1 MKIPTRFRYS
11 YFTRSLSLLKPDQ
24 RRKLSFIV
32 LIQISLSSLDLLG
45 VGLFGILAAL
55 AINGVG
61 SKPQG
66 NTVSAVLDFLN
77 LNSFT
82 IQQQAMAI
90 GLIAAA
96 VLVLKTVLS
105 IYFTRRT
112 LYFLS
117 RRGASISSEL
127 ISKVLSQPLIKINEK
142 SSQEIL
148 FSVTTGVQAITLN
161 VLGLSVIVV
170 TDVALLIFMATGLLI
185 VDPIVALSTFLIF
198 FLTGFALFKLMHRRA
213 SRLGRASTEF
223 NIESN
228 RKILEIL
235 GSYRESVVKNRRSFY
250 ANEIGKSRIKL
261 ADTLAELAFMPS
273 ISKYVIEGT
282 VLLGSLFISGVQF
295 ALKDAVH
302 AIGTLAI
309 FLAAGSRVAPAV
321 LRIQQSLITI
331 SANLGTS
338 ISTLDLVDSITK
350 NPNLKDDIPLF
361 SNNHAGFIA
370 NIDVKKI
377 EFSYPSAETPNI
389 QDFDLQVKPGEIIAI
404 VGPSGA
410 GKTTFVDLLLGI
422 LQPNK
427 GQIIVSG
434 VTPLKAIETWP
445 GAIAYVPQDVMITD
459 GTIKDNVVLGF
470 PSVAVS
476 DELVWEA
483 LKIASLDQFV
493 RDLPGGI
500 DSMVGERGSKL
511 SGGQRQRLGIA
522 RAMITK
528 PSLLVLDEATSAL
541 DSQIE
546 NEISESLSVLKGS
559 TTIIIVAHRLSTVK
573 DADKVVYLESGKK
586 IAEGT
591 FSEVR
596 SKVTNFDAQAK
607 LNGF

>member
-1 MKIPTRFRYS
+1 M
-11 YFTRSLSLLKPDQ
+11 SLQMLHPYE
-24 RRKLSFIV
+24 
-32 LIQISLSSLDLLG
+32 
-45 VGLFGILAAL
+45 
-55 AINGVG
+55 
-61 SKPQG
+61 
-66 NTVSAVLDFLN
+66 FLN
-77 LNSFT
+77 LTYSYENIKKIITLISENFNLLDFDINNNTIKNFNKYIDIYENIFDKYEMGKYGLQNIENSFFKKGNFENIDK
-82 IQQQAMAI
+82 IQNEIDNINSSFQ
-90 GLIAAA
+90 
-96 VLVLKTVLS
+96 KECSYLS
-105 IYFTRRT
+105 DMIETNSDFVKIENNDRDG
-112 LYFLS
+112 YFLYTTKKRS
-117 RRGASISSEL
+117 DVL
-127 ISKVLSQPLIKINEK
+127 ISNFNKEQKTKYEIKKYNGSNVKIYSKELNDYSDKLVELKEKIKISTKEEYLKQLVNFDEYK
-142 SSQEIL
+142 DIFYEI
-148 FSVTTGVQAITLN
+148 
-161 VLGLSVIVV
+161 
-170 TDVALLIFMATGLLI
+170 
-185 VDPIVALSTFLIF
+185 
-198 FLTGFALFKLMHRRA
+198 
-213 SRLGRASTEF
+213 
-223 NIESN
+223 
-228 RKILEIL
+228 
-235 GSYRESVVKNRRSFY
+235 
-250 ANEIGKSRIKL
+250 IK
-261 ADTLAELAFMPS
+261 
-273 ISKYVIEGT
+273 
-282 VLLGSLFISGVQF
+282 
-295 ALKDAVH
+295 
-302 AIGTLAI
+302 
-309 FLAAGSRVAPAV
+309 
-321 LRIQQSLITI
+321 
-331 SANLGTS
+331 
-338 ISTLDLVDSITK
+338 
-350 NPNLKDDIPLF
+350 
-361 SNNHAGFIA
+361 FIA

-445 GAIAYVPQDVMITD
+445 GAIAYVPQDVMIAD
-459 GTIKDNVVLGF
+459 GTIKENVTLGF

-596 SKVTNFDAQAK
+596 SKVANFDSQAK

>member
-1 MKIPTRFRYS
+1 MKITDKFRYS
-11 YFTRSLSLLKPDQ
+11 DFARSLALLKKNQ
-24 RRKLSFIV
+24 LKKLIFII

-90 GLIAAA
+90 GLIAGA

-112 LYFLS
+112 LFFLS
-117 RRGASISSEL
+117 RRGADISSEL
-127 ISKVLSQPLIKINEK
+127 ISKVLAQPLIKVNEK

-148 FSVTTGVQAITLN
+148 FAVTNGVQAITLN

-170 TDVALLIFMATGLLI
+170 TDVALLVFMATGLLI

-198 FLTGFALFKLMHRRA
+198 FLTGFLLFKLMHKKA
-213 SRLGRASTEF
+213 ARLGRAGTKF
-223 NIESN
+223 GIESN
-228 RKILEIL
+228 QKVLEIL
-235 GSYRESVVKNRRSFY
+235 GSYRESVVRNRRSFY
-250 ANEIGKSRIKL
+250 AAEIGRSRIKL
-261 ADTLAELAFMPS
+261 ADTLAELAFMPN

-309 FLAAGSRVAPAV
+309 FLAAGSRIAPAV
-321 LRIQQSLITI
+321 LRIQQNLIII
-331 SANLGTS
+331 SANLGSS
-338 ISTLDLVDSITK
+338 IPTLDLVDNISK
-350 NPNLKDDIPLF
+350 NPNLSEKVPLF
-361 SNNHAGFIA
+361 TNKHDGFSA
-370 NIDVKKI
+370 RVDVNAVQ
-377 EFSYPSAETPNI
+377 FSYASIDTPTIIN
-389 QDFDLQVKPGEIIAI
+389 FDLQIEPGQIIAI
-404 VGPSGA
+404 VGPSGG

-422 LQPNK
+422 LQPSG
-427 GQIIVSG
+427 GQITVSG
-434 VTPLKAIETWP
+434 MEPLKAIETWP
-445 GAIAYVPQDVMITD
+445 GAIAYVPQDVMISD
-459 GTIKDNVVLGF
+459 GTIRENVALGY
-470 PSVAVS
+470 PDTAIS
-476 DELVWEA
+476 DEQVWEA
-483 LKIASLDQFV
+483 LKVASLENFV
-493 RDLPGGI
+493 RELPNGI
-500 DSMVGERGSKL
+500 YTLVGERGSKL

-528 PSLLVLDEATSAL
+528 PSLIVFDEATSAL
-541 DSQIE
+541 DSQTE
-546 NEISESLSVLKGS
+546 NEISESINALKGS
-559 TTIIIVAHRLSTVK
+559 TTIILIAHRLSTVK

-591 FSEVR
+591 FAEVR
-596 SKVTNFDAQAK
+596 SKVSNFDSQAK